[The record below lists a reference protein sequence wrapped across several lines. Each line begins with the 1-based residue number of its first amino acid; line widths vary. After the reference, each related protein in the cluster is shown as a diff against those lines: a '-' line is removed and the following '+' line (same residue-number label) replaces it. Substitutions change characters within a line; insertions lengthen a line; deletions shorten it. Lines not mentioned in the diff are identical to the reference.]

1 MSRLQGLLERGE
13 FVVTAEVG
21 PPKGAD
27 RESIEKKCAQIA
39 GFVDAVNVTDNQ
51 TAIVRLSSFAS
62 CLIAHSMGLEP
73 VMQMTC
79 RDRNRIALESDF
91 LGACALGIENFLCLT
106 GDHQSLGNHPQAK
119 SVFDIDSV
127 QLLSIF
133 RTLRDEGVFPNGEK
147 LKGRV
152 VAFLGAGEN
161 PFGDPMEFRV
171 YRLMK
176 KIKAG
181 AQFIQTQA
189 VFDLEAFA
197 RFMEEVRRLHLH
209 EKAAILAGV
218 IPLKSYQALRY
229 MKEEVPGMVIP
240 REVEERMKGARDP
253 KEEGIRLCVETIG
266 TLRSMQGVRG
276 VHIMAVAWE
285 SVVPDIVREAGLFP
299 RPGKGGECSED
310 L

>member
-1 MSRLQGLLERGE
+1 MSRLQELLEKGE

-21 PPKGAD
+21 PPKGTD
-27 RESIEKKCAQIA
+27 RESIEKKCTHIA
-39 GFVDAVNVTDNQ
+39 DSVDAVNITDNQ

-62 CLIAHSMGLEP
+62 CLIVKSMGLEP

-106 GDHQSLGNHPQAK
+106 GDHQSFGNHPQAK

-127 QLLSIF
+127 QLLLLLK
-133 RTLRDEGVFPNGEK
+133 TLRDEGMFQSGEK
-147 LKGRV
+147 IKGKIL
-152 VAFLGAGEN
+152 AFLGAGEN
-161 PFGDPMEFRV
+161 PFGDPVEFRV

-176 KIKAG
+176 KVKAG

-197 RFMEEVRRLHLH
+197 RFMQEVRCLGLH
-209 EKAAILAGV
+209 KRTAIIAGV

-240 REVEERMKGARDP
+240 QEVEERIKGARDP
-253 KEEGIRLCVETIG
+253 KEEGIRLCVETIK
-266 TLRSMQGVRG
+266 TLRTIEGVRG

-299 RPGKGGECSED
+299 RPRERG
-310 L
+310 